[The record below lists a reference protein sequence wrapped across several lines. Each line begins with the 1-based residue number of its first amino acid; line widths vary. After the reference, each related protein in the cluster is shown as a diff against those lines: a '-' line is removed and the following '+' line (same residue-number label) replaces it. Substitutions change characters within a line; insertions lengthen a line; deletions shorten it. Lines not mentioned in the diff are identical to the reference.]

1 MAIFTQFTLSS
12 IAASITHLA
21 FFAITAILDR
31 VINSEIANIIG
42 LLVDLTLDFFVQQYV
57 FMKKIDL
64 DSKIITKYLGSSI
77 ITLFIDQMLFM
88 LYYRTIYKE
97 GHNLTIARV
106 IISVTIYIFI
116 VFPIRKFFI
125 YRE

>member
-64 DSKIITKYLGSSI
+64 DSKIS
-77 ITLFIDQMLFM
+77 
-88 LYYRTIYKE
+88 
-97 GHNLTIARV
+97 
-106 IISVTIYIFI
+106 
-116 VFPIRKFFI
+116 
-125 YRE
+125 

>member
-77 ITLFIDQMLFM
+77 ITLFIDQILFM
-88 LYYRTIYKE
+88 VYYRTMYKK

-106 IISVTIYIFI
+106 IISVTIYIFM
-116 VFPIRKFFI
+116 VFPLRKFFI
-125 YRE
+125 YQE